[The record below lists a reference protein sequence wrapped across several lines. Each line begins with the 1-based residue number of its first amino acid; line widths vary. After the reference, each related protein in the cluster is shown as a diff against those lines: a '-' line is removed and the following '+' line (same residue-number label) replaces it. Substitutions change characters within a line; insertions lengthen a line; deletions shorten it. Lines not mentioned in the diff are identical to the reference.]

1 LSTALFCKT
10 GNQPEGGPNPCV
22 RGKKPIGKTVFSVG
36 GAVLVLVI
44 VVAINILVSRTTL
57 RWDATA
63 DGLYS
68 LSQGTRTILAE
79 LDQDVAFKV
88 FYSRHVVN
96 VPAQIKTFAQRMIDF
111 LSEYEQHAKGRI
123 SVEIIDPKPDSEE
136 EEWAIKY
143 GMKGLS
149 LPTGEPLYLGLVAV
163 AADQEETIPFLDPTR
178 EMRLEYD
185 LTRMI
190 TRLMTPDRMKIGIFS
205 SLPVFGAAA
214 MNMVMGGGRPDM
226 EPWFFI
232 QELGKSY
239 DLIDI
244 AGDADRIDPTV
255 DLLVLFHPRNMSDT
269 LAFAVDQFILGGG
282 NAIVFADPL
291 SLMDDPRM
299 GPGGS
304 VPKTLFEAWGITM
317 DAGQAIADYN
327 YATRLRA
334 QDNQVET
341 NPMWLSTQPGAFN
354 TDNLITANL
363 ESMLLPVA
371 GAIEVLP
378 DSPVAIEPLI
388 LSSPNNQMVDAAS
401 HMMDVEILRRDF
413 SPSGVVRNLAVHLS
427 GRFPTAFPEGR
438 PVVDSA
444 AGPTDSETDAA
455 ESDRPLKEGTAA
467 SVIVVVADSDLLYD
481 GYYLSQQNLLGYT
494 ISNIFNDNLNFL
506 LNACEMLTGN
516 PALIGIRSRGTVER
530 PFTRVQALE
539 LKAQDRWLSQEQALV
554 RQVEETN
561 ATLRLLEQQKD
572 ASQRAILSEEQE
584 QEIARFQE
592 EKLRINRELKTVR
605 RNLRAE
611 IEQLGAVV
619 KFLNIF
625 FIPLL
630 IGIGGVLFAIVRRR
644 KV

>member
-1 LSTALFCKT
+1 MRT
-10 GNQPEGGPNPCV
+10 
-22 RGKKPIGKTVFSVG
+22 GKKPIGKTVFSVG

-88 FYSRHVVN
+88 FYSRHVVT
-96 VPAQIKTFAQRMIDF
+96 VPAQIKTFAQRTIDF

-178 EMRLEYD
+178 EIRLEYD
-185 LTRMI
+185 LTRMV
-190 TRLMTPDRMKIGIFS
+190 TRVMTPDRKKIGIFS
-205 SLPVFGAAA
+205 SLPIFGAGA

-255 DLLVLFHPRNMSDT
+255 DLLVLFHPKNMSDT

-317 DAGQAIADYN
+317 DAGLAIADYN
-327 YATRLRA
+327 YATRLRD
-334 QDNQVET
+334 QNNQVET
-341 NPMWLSTQPGAFN
+341 NPMWLSTQAGAFN

-371 GAIEVLP
+371 GAIEVSP
-378 DSPVAIEPLI
+378 DSLVAMEPLI

-444 AGPTDSETDAA
+444 ADPTESETDAA
-455 ESDRPLKEGTAA
+455 ESDRPLQEGTAA

-516 PALIGIRSRGTVER
+516 PALIGIRSRGTIER

>member
-1 LSTALFCKT
+1 MRT
-10 GNQPEGGPNPCV
+10 
-22 RGKKPIGKTVFSVG
+22 GKKPIGKTVFSVG

-111 LSEYEQHAKGRI
+111 LSEYEQHANGRI

-190 TRLMTPDRMKIGIFS
+190 TRVMTPDRMKIGIFS
-205 SLPVFGAAA
+205 SLPVFGAGAT
-214 MNMVMGGGRPDM
+214 NMVMGGGRPDM

-291 SLMDDPRM
+291 SLMDDPRL

-327 YATRLRA
+327 YATRLRD

-341 NPMWLSTQPGAFN
+341 NPMWLSTQAGAFN

-378 DSPVAIEPLI
+378 DSPVAMEPLI

-401 HMMDVEILRRDF
+401 HMMDVEILWRDF

-427 GRFPTAFPEGR
+427 GRFPTAFPQGR

-444 AGPTDSETDAA
+444 AGPTESETDAA
-455 ESDRPLKEGTAA
+455 EPDRPLKEGTAA

-630 IGIGGVLFAIVRRR
+630 IGIGGVLFAIVRKR

>member
-1 LSTALFCKT
+1 MRT
-10 GNQPEGGPNPCV
+10 
-22 RGKKPIGKTVFSVG
+22 GKKPIGKTVFSVG

-111 LSEYEQHAKGRI
+111 LSEYEQHANGRI

-190 TRLMTPDRMKIGIFS
+190 TRVMTPDRMKIGIFS
-205 SLPVFGAAA
+205 SLPVFGAGAT
-214 MNMVMGGGRPDM
+214 NMVMGGGRPDM

-291 SLMDDPRM
+291 SLMDDPRL

-327 YATRLRA
+327 YATRLRD

-341 NPMWLSTQPGAFN
+341 NPMWLSTQAGAFN

-378 DSPVAIEPLI
+378 DSPVAMEPLI

-401 HMMDVEILRRDF
+401 HMMDVEILWRDF

-427 GRFPTAFPEGR
+427 GRFPTAFPQGR
-438 PVVDSA
+438 PVVDSV
-444 AGPTDSETDAA
+444 AGPTESETDAA
-455 ESDRPLKEGTAA
+455 EPDRPLKEGTAA

-630 IGIGGVLFAIVRRR
+630 IGIGGVLFAIVRKR

>member
-1 LSTALFCKT
+1 MRT
-10 GNQPEGGPNPCV
+10 
-22 RGKKPIGKTVFSVG
+22 GKKPIGKTVFSVG

-88 FYSRHVVN
+88 FYSRHVVT
-96 VPAQIKTFAQRMIDF
+96 VPAQIKTFAQRTIDF

-123 SVEIIDPKPDSEE
+123 AVEIIDPKPDSEE

-178 EMRLEYD
+178 EIRLEYD

-190 TRLMTPDRMKIGIFS
+190 TRVMTPERMKIGIFS
-205 SLPVFGAAA
+205 SLPVFGAGA

-255 DLLVLFHPRNMSDT
+255 DLLVLFHPKNISDT

-304 VPKTLFEAWGITM
+304 VPKTLFEAWGITL
-317 DAGQAIADYN
+317 DAGLAIADYN
-327 YATRLRA
+327 YATRLRD
-334 QDNQVET
+334 QNNQVET
-341 NPMWLSTQPGAFN
+341 NPMWLSTQAGAFN

-371 GAIEVLP
+371 GAIEVSP
-378 DSPVAIEPLI
+378 DSPVAMEPLI

-427 GRFPTAFPEGR
+427 GRFPTAFPQGR

-444 AGPTDSETDAA
+444 AGPTESETDAA